1 MKEEL
6 TVESLRENG
15 AGKTLPEEQLNLFHA
30 GYEEERMIP
39 VRSGTA
45 HIYYYAPAKEG
56 KFPLFINLHGGG
68 FIKGHRDQD
77 TVFCRNIV
85 ENSGYCVVDI
95 DYHTA
100 PEKKYPYAL
109 EESYDVVKHIYAH
122 PEDFHADLEKVVIA
136 GHSAGGNLVAG
147 IQFLAQREKAF
158 QPSLLILDYPPLD
171 FLTDPEDQRYVHAPD
186 MRIPVDRARKYNEW
200 YIDPERVYEVTAS
213 PVVASKADLS
223 GFPPTVMI
231 FAERDSL
238 TEAGIHFAAKLMDA
252 GVTVFAKRVKGTAH
266 GFTVRRAEGFE
277 IAEKMIFDSLELLKK
292 GGLIK

>member
-15 AGKTLPEEQLNLFHA
+15 TGKTLPEEQLNLFHA

-122 PEDFHADLEKVVIA
+122 PEDFHVDLEKVVIA

-213 PVVASKADLS
+213 PVVSSKADLS